1 MLYVLWIFP
10 KLALKFQKLWPK
22 FYRDSRFESDML
34 HEELQIYAREVCC
47 EKKGRKSFKFVK
59 ILCECVQLTTCHVNW
74 VSRVQLNISSLL
86 KLICDPDWT
95 MMNLSVFQQFKIL
108 QVRVSAFRQ
117 SRHFIFVLLES
128 FWTKTSSRKLFTL
141 GISKLVSKVQMI
153 GFRICDAMVYFKL
166 VLLIPIFRFYL

>member
-10 KLALKFQKLWPK
+10 KLNWNFKNFDQNSIETL
-22 FYRDSRFESDML
+22 DSR
-34 HEELQIYAREVCC
+34 VTCC
-47 EKKGRKSFKFVK
+47 TKNCKSMQEKFVVRKKGRKSFKFVK

-108 QVRVSAFRQ
+108 QVRVFAFRQ